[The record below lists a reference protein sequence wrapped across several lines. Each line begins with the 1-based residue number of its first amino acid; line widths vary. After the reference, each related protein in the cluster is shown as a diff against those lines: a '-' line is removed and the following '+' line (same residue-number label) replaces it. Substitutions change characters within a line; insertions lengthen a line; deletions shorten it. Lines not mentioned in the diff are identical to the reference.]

1 MSSLDK
7 NIVEKSNELNTIR
20 NYKPIQEMT
29 LIEYRFFCLYLSKL
43 NARNPNL
50 RTIVIPIREFEELFE
65 VSLHTTHF
73 NDTIEKI
80 MNRKLRIRNESGKMS
95 IINLYSKFEWL
106 DNNNCKKIEVTCNY
120 DIVPYLFELKDSYT
134 SYKIINIVHLNS
146 VSKIRLYEVCK
157 QYQKIGNVRF
167 EIKELQEMLCCRMT
181 QFRDFN
187 SKILKPAIKDI
198 NQYTD
203 IQVSYKKNLACRKV
217 VALTFTI
224 SKKDNAPK
232 FLPNNVENVENPVN
246 NSLESLY
253 YRCNES
259 YSIEQLE
266 ILYNYIENSGV
277 KLNTG
282 IENYIY
288 SVYCQTKIE
297 GNTVNNLFKYTFAI
311 IKKQIND
318 YIFNIQSVQKEEP
331 VKKEPK
337 KKSEKESSFDLEEW
351 KRVNN
356 SCPRRMSDEECFFVL
371 DDFNDTIGFVF
382 ESDFDKI
389 VNGTWRE
396 LNDRFKNAHLSP
408 ESDFGRSIRSLKR

>member
-1 MSSLDK
+1 MVKKVKLL
-7 NIVEKSNELNTIR
+7 VEKSNILNTLQSVEDMSL
-20 NYKPIQEMT
+20 NEF
-29 LIEYRFFCLYLSKL
+29 RFFCLYLSKI
-43 NARNPNL
+43 NARSQNTRTVDISIEEFENL
-50 RTIVIPIREFEELFE
+50 FGIKINTTLFSRKIMSIASRVVKIRE
-65 VSLHTTHF
+65 
-73 NDTIEKI
+73 NGKI
-80 MNRKLRIRNESGKMS
+80 KVLT
-95 IINLYSKFEWL
+95 LYSEFCWS
-106 DNNNCKKIEVTCNY
+106 EVKPTTITITCN
-120 DIVPYLFELKDSYT
+120 DKMLPYLFELKKNYT
-134 SYKIINIVHLNS
+134 TYIIENIAKLNS
-146 VSKIRLYEVCK
+146 VQKIRLYEICK
-157 QYQKIGNVRF
+157 QYEMLGFIKIDLV
-167 EIKELQEMLCCRMT
+167 ELQKMLCCSST
-181 QFRDFN
+181 AIFKDFRKNTLD
-187 SKILKPAIKDI
+187 PAIKDI

-203 IQVSYKKNLACRKV
+203 IQVSYKKNLSCRKV

-224 SKKDNAPK
+224 SKKDNVPK
-232 FLPNNVENVENPVN
+232 FLPNNVENVEKPVN
-246 NSLESLY
+246 SSLESLY
-253 YRCNES
+253 YRCNEV

-297 GNTVNNLFKYTFAI
+297 GNSVNNLFKYTFAI

-382 ESDFDKI
+382 ENDFDKI
-389 VNGTWRE
+389 VDGTWRE

-408 ESDFGRSIRSLKR
+408 ESDLGRSIRSLRK